1 MTEDGYFDMDL
12 FSLSSMKV
20 IVQIFVGFLFEK
32 RESLFVFISAF
43 VAYVCMSVLGSS
55 GFKLTLRVQVYS
67 I

>member
-20 IVQIFVGFLFEK
+20 IVLIFVGFLFAK

-43 VAYVCMSVLGSS
+43 VAYVCMSGLGSS
-55 GFKLTLRVQVYS
+55 GFKLAL
-67 I
+67 